1 MTPGERLLTEIDR
14 ICRGRVSKPGDS
26 MDVRAE
32 KSTQQFV
39 SRCGHVVRGRASG
52 QRRIQVLLCFAH
64 LSLREL
70 RFLVTVLRLYSHTVI
85 ETLVEIVHTAARADL
100 AENHFCDGS
109 VASGVAV
116 LVVAV

>member
-1 MTPGERLLTEIDR
+1 M
-14 ICRGRVSKPGDS
+14 
-26 MDVRAE
+26 
-32 KSTQQFV
+32 
-39 SRCGHVVRGRASG
+39 VRGRASG
-52 QRRIQVLLCFAH
+52 HRRIQVLLCFAH

-85 ETLVEIVHTAARADL
+85 ETLLDIVHTAARADL

-109 VASGVAV
+109 VASRAAVLVMAVKRQVQPFLWWQCSVRCSRSCDGSVASGVAV